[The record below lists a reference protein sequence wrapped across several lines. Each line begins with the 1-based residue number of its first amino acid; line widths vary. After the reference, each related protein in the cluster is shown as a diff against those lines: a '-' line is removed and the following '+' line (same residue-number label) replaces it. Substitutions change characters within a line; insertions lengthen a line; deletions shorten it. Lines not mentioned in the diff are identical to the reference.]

1 MLLPHSTGAEAHW
14 WGGGG
19 PEKNKVKRGRGTR
32 HPPFPMGR
40 PKSPPLLPKHWASA
54 SQEKKKWVGVRDS
67 GPDSRM
73 GKKGHSKREGS
84 IYGATSQ
91 GLAWEV
97 PFFVEGAE
105 RRHLWA
111 EWSRAKSLVCR
122 LVAQERN
129 PVIGASKWWELQD
142 CQSLAETW
150 STWILGCSPKKEGT
164 VALQGMVPDV
174 LEPTM
179 PDSGLGAP
187 QEKGHHNHRQW
198 NSSKIKDGE
207 KR

>member
-1 MLLPHSTGAEAHW
+1 M
-14 WGGGG
+14 GGGEG
-19 PEKNKVKRGRGTR
+19 LRARFQDGQKGTEQKRGFHLRR
-32 HPPFPMGR
+32 HI
-40 PKSPPLLPKHWASA
+40 S
-54 SQEKKKWVGVRDS
+54 
-67 GPDSRM
+67 
-73 GKKGHSKREGS
+73 
-84 IYGATSQ
+84 

-105 RRHLWA
+105 QRHL
-111 EWSRAKSLVCR
+111 ESLVCR

-164 VALQGMVPDV
+164 VALQGMVPDI